1 MRVKVL
7 VIGHTHEPYVK
18 EGIARY
24 TKRLPHYCT
33 FEYLELKDI
42 AAKGLSAE
50 LQKSKEGE
58 LILKQLKLEDQL
70 CLLDEKG
77 KAFTSVNFS
86 KHIEKKQLAG
96 TKSWVLVIGGAHGFS
111 DEVYARANEQVRLSD
126 MTFPHDLVRIVLV
139 EQLYRAFT
147 IIRGEGYHHI

>member
-1 MRVKVL
+1 MRVRVL

-33 FEYLELKDI
+33 FEYVEMKDI
-42 AAKGLSAE
+42 SAKGLSPE

-77 KAFTSVNFS
+77 KMIAYFPSNVTPDSQEILS
-86 KHIEKKQLAG
+86 
-96 TKSWVLVIGGAHGFS
+96 
-111 DEVYARANEQVRLSD
+111 RLK
-126 MTFPHDLVRIVLV
+126 
-139 EQLYRAFT
+139 
-147 IIRGEGYHHI
+147 

>member
-42 AAKGLSAE
+42 AAKGLSPE

-58 LILKQLKLEDQL
+58 LILKQLKSEDQL

-96 TKSWVLVIGGAHGFS
+96 TKSLVLVIGGAHGFS

>member
-7 VIGHTHEPYVK
+7 VIGHTQEPYVK

-33 FEYLELKDI
+33 FEYVELKDI
-42 AAKGLSAE
+42 SSKGSTPDI
-50 LQKSKEGE
+50 QKNKEGE
-58 LILKQLKLEDQL
+58 LILKQLKNEDFL

-77 KAFTSVNFS
+77 KSFTSVNFA

-111 DEVYARANEQVRLSD
+111 DDVYAKALLPMKQLIELHLREKLFQRLIC
-126 MTFPHDLVRIVLV
+126 T
-139 EQLYRAFT
+139 T
-147 IIRGEGYHHI
+147 

>member
-1 MRVKVL
+1 M
-7 VIGHTHEPYVK
+7 
-18 EGIARY
+18 
-24 TKRLPHYCT
+24 
-33 FEYLELKDI
+33 LELVVREDNLQIILDSIVSGLEQIHPAMFCLI
-42 AAKGLSAE
+42 A
-50 LQKSKEGE
+50 
-58 LILKQLKLEDQL
+58 
-70 CLLDEKG
+70 LLDEKG
-77 KAFTSVNFS
+77 KAFTSVNFA

-111 DEVYARANEQVRLSD
+111 VEVYARANEQARLSD

>member
-7 VIGHTHEPYVK
+7 VIGNTQEPYVK

-33 FEYLELKDI
+33 FEYVELKDI
-42 AAKGLSAE
+42 STKGLSPE
-50 LQKSKEGE
+50 LQKNKEGE
-58 LILKQLKLEDQL
+58 LISKQLKTEDHL

-77 KAFTSVNFS
+77 KVFTSVSFS

-111 DEVYARANEQVRLSD
+111 DEVYARANEQIRLSD

>member
-18 EGIARY
+18 EGVARY

-33 FEYLELKDI
+33 FDYVELKDI
-42 AAKGLSAE
+42 ATKGLTPDI
-50 LQKSKEGE
+50 QKNKEGE
-58 LILKQLKLEDQL
+58 LILKQLKTEDFL

-111 DEVYARANEQVRLSD
+111 DEVYARANEQIRLSD
-126 MTFPHDLVRIVLV
+126 MTFPHDLVRIILV
-139 EQLYRAFT
+139 EQLYRAFS

>member
-33 FEYLELKDI
+33 FEYVELKDI

-77 KAFTSVNFS
+77 KSFTSVNFS

>member
-1 MRVKVL
+1 ML
-7 VIGHTHEPYVK
+7 VIGTTQESYVK

-24 TKRLPHYCT
+24 SKRIPHYCT
-33 FEYLELKDI
+33 FEYLELKDSN
-42 AAKGLSAE
+42 AKGSSIDI
-50 LQKSKEGE
+50 QKSKEGE
-58 LILKQLKLEDQL
+58 SILKQLKTEDVL

-77 KAFTSVNFS
+77 ASFTSVHFS

-96 TKSWVLVIGGAHGFS
+96 IKSWVLVIGGAHGFS
-111 DEVYARANEQVRLSD
+111 PEVYQRANEQIRLSD
-126 MTFPHDLVRIVLV
+126 MTFPHDLVRIVLL

>member
-33 FEYLELKDI
+33 FDYVELKDI
-42 AAKGLSAE
+42 GTKGLTPDI
-50 LQKSKEGE
+50 QKNKEGE
-58 LILKQLKLEDQL
+58 LILKQLKTEDFL

-111 DEVYARANEQVRLSD
+111 EEVYDRANEQIRLSD
-126 MTFPHDLVRIVLV
+126 ITFPHDLVRIILV
-139 EQLYRAFT
+139 EQLYRAFS